1 MVYSEKGLKT
11 MSISTY
17 LSDAATS
24 RIITQK
30 KIEVNSVQDLFFNYH
45 IFAKNDEI
53 LRKIKENE
61 GNDLL
66 IKSVCLPK
74 RLNIAGDLHNQRIG

>member
-1 MVYSEKGLKT
+1 
-11 MSISTY
+11 MSISTC

-24 RIITQK
+24 RIISQK
-30 KIEVNSVQDLFFNYH
+30 KSVINSVQGLFFIYH

-53 LRKIKENE
+53 IRKLKENA

-74 RLNIAGDLHNQRIG
+74 RLNIAGDLHN

>member
-1 MVYSEKGLKT
+1 MF
-11 MSISTY
+11 ISTDW
-17 LSDAATS
+17 SDAATS
-24 RIITQK
+24 RIISQK
-30 KIEVNSVQDLFFNYH
+30 KNVVNSVQGLIFNYH

-53 LRKIKENE
+53 LRKLKENE

-66 IKSVCLPK
+66 IKSACHPK